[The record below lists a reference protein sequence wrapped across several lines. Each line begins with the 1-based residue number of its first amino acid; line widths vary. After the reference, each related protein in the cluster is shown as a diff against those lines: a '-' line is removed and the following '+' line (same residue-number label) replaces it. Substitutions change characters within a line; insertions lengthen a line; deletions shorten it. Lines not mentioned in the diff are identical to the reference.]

1 MGENLAAGR
10 IHSARGFQI
19 SGSPR
24 NAERFVG
31 RLADALRRG
40 GGFVDGRVGKFA
52 LTESVSPPRRRVS
65 FWMPRKKPKRHQGA
79 AQDERFALRFAA
91 PGPHFYGGRQLGK
104 LGGYRK
110 GAGGQGIGFCSIT
123 AAAEFPATFGRCS
136 YWLEARLL
144 GWWGSS
150 CAAGDDGRLIAAPAT
165 FRRSFRFCRRGRRPR
180 RPAGAHCAPLRRK
193 TDHPT
198 RIVPLIR
205 LAYGQPP
212 SPNFRAAARASP
224 TAKMDRER

>member
-31 RLADALRRG
+31 RLENAVRRGGRPVDGRAGRIAVTFPPVAPAREAGPRRRRVQAFSPWAKTLPQGGFTPPEDFKYPGPHGTRSGPAPKARPSVFAMGENLAAGRIHSARGFQISGSPRNAERFVGRLENALRCG

-79 AQDERFALRFAA
+79 GSDERSALIFV
-91 PGPHFYGGRQLGK
+91 
-104 LGGYRK
+104 
-110 GAGGQGIGFCSIT
+110 
-123 AAAEFPATFGRCS
+123 
-136 YWLEARLL
+136 
-144 GWWGSS
+144 
-150 CAAGDDGRLIAAPAT
+150 
-165 FRRSFRFCRRGRRPR
+165 RPY
-180 RPAGAHCAPLRRK
+180 PLW
-193 TDHPT
+193 
-198 RIVPLIR
+198 
-205 LAYGQPP
+205 P
-212 SPNFRAAARASP
+212 SAISP
-224 TAKMDRER
+224 